1 MQSFVPEIIR
11 VATGTFGKR
20 NVTGSTGDL
29 GVVAS
34 NMRTFRILRS
44 LKVVSRFQKVR
55 LIVLAV
61 TKAFQVTQNMTNETN
76 AA

>member
-1 MQSFVPEIIR
+1 MPEIIR
-11 VATGTFGKR
+11 FSTGTFGKR
-20 NVTGSTGDL
+20 NVTGSTNDL

-44 LKVVSRFQKVR
+44 LKMVSRFQKVR

-61 TKAFQVTQNMTNETN
+61 TKAFQVRHY
-76 AA
+76 